1 MTRLIFSLALLLQLV
16 SAHFSVKYPFWRGNS
31 YSTQWTRPCGGVN
44 VTTNRT
50 EWPLD
55 GGSFLFSPSHH
66 WAITYVNLGLGSD
79 DSVIFN
85 ISLVEGFNQT
95 GNGTFCFPKI
105 RIPEG
110 LGLTAGSNASIQ
122 VIQLTELGSA
132 LYNCADITFSE
143 NAELLSTDMCKNS
156 SGISWKPIGAVAAPN
171 MTDPRTGAGSIL
183 TIDQTVVNLGLGA
196 IMAVL
201 LWNLQF

>member
-55 GGSFLFSPSHH
+55 GGSVLFNPSHE

-105 RIPEG
+105 RIPQG

-122 VIQLTELGSA
+122 VVQLTELGSA

-143 NAELLSTDMCKNS
+143 NAELLSTDMCTNS
-156 SGISWKPIGAVAAPN
+156 SGISWKPIGAAAAPN
-171 MTDPRTGAGSIL
+171 TTDPRTGAGSIL
-183 TIDQTVVNLGLGA
+183 TIDQTAVNLGIGA

-201 LWNLQF
+201 FWNLQF

>member
-1 MTRLIFSLALLLQLV
+1 MTRFIFALTLFLQLV

-55 GGSFLFSPSHH
+55 GGSLLFSPTHH

-95 GNGTFCFPKI
+95 GNGTFCFPKLE
-105 RIPEG
+105 IPQG
-110 LGLTAGSNASIQ
+110 LGIAAGSNASLQ
-122 VIQLTELGSA
+122 VVQLTELGSA

-143 NAELLSTDMCKNS
+143 NAEVLSTDTCTNS
-156 SGISWKPIGAVAAPN
+156 SGIGWKPIGAAAPTN
-171 MTDPRTGAGSIL
+171 NTPADNGVGAALSV
-183 TIDQTVVNLGLGA
+183 DQTAKTLGLGV
-196 IMAVL
+196 IMAL
-201 LWNLQF
+201 LFWNLQF

>member
-1 MTRLIFSLALLLQLV
+1 MTRLIFSLALLLHLV

-31 YSTQWTRPCGGVN
+31 YATQWTRPCGGVN
-44 VTTNRT
+44 VTSNRT
-50 EWPLD
+50 EWPID
-55 GGSFLFSPSHH
+55 GGSVLFNPTHK

-105 RIPEG
+105 RIPQE
-110 LGLTAGSNASIQ
+110 LGVAAGSNASIQ
-122 VIQLTELGSA
+122 VVQLTELGSA
-132 LYNCADITFSE
+132 LYNCADITFSA
-143 NAELLSTDMCKNS
+143 NASLLSTDTCTNS
-156 SGISWKPIGAVAAPN
+156 SGIGWKPIGAGAALNATTPG
-171 MTDPRTGAGSIL
+171 TGAGSIL
-183 TIDQTVVNLGLGA
+183 AIDRTALSLALGA

-201 LWNLQF
+201 FSNFQF